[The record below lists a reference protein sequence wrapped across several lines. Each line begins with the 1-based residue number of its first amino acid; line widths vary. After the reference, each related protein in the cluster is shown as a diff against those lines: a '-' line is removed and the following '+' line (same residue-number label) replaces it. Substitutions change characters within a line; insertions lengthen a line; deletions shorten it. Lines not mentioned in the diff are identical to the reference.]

1 MGFGVVSKCHQTGDL
16 ETKIA
21 LTASI
26 PVHAAIES
34 RRRDVPGPRSLGFSG
49 KCRGAPREL
58 SEGRPD
64 QPINL
69 PTTAPRT
76 APDGYAILSLPSAH

>member
-1 MGFGVVSKCHQTGDL
+1 MGEQTRREGRPEGQRVCAYGVRGGQKVSSNGRL

-26 PVHAAIES
+26 PVRAAVAKRIES

-49 KCRGAPREL
+49 KCPGGPQGA
-58 SEGRPD
+58 
-64 QPINL
+64 
-69 PTTAPRT
+69 
-76 APDGYAILSLPSAH
+76 